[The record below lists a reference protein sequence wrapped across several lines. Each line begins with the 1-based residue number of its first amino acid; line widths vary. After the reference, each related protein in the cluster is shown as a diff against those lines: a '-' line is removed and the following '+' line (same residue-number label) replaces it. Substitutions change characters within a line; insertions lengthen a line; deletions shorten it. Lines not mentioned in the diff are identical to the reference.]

1 MHPADWII
9 LIIYLGGTVVLGVML
24 GRMVKNAS
32 DLFKAGGRSP
42 WWASGLSGFMTMF
55 SANTFVVWG
64 SIAFDQGLVAVVIN
78 LMYGVAALLAGYF
91 VASRWKALG
100 VETPAHYV
108 RLRFG
113 AGALHFYTWSM
124 MVFRM
129 VGTAGALYALAKIL
143 TALMP
148 LEEGNFL
155 RDPATGNLSVAWA
168 VTIFGGLVVLYT
180 MIGGLW
186 AVLMT
191 DVLQFIILNL
201 AVLFVVPLALA
212 RAGGVSAFI
221 AGAPEDFFNATGGS
235 YTWFFLAG
243 WVAIHFFMIGADW
256 AFVQRFLCVPTK
268 RDARKA
274 TYLFG
279 ALYLFSPL
287 LWLLPPMIHRV
298 TDPGADP
305 EQAYILACRAV
316 LPNGMLGLMLAAMFS
331 ATASMVSSQLN
342 VFSGV
347 LTHDIYRPLVRAVSP
362 QRLVMVGRIFTVLLG
377 AVVVAVALRIEAWG
391 NVRTVIIGIT
401 ELMVVALFAPSLWGL
416 FSRRIRG
423 SAVWI
428 TGLTG
433 FALGALVRFGFGTAG
448 PLTTLAPLQGI
459 AGWLA
464 ANTSMVNTL
473 TGVVVPVVILGIVE
487 LFSRGI
493 APGWER
499 VQGLPPL
506 EMEAADPLTIDLP
519 ARMVGWCLIACG
531 AVNVSLVFVNDEN
544 RGLIAGF
551 SLVVALIG
559 IFILR
564 GVRRLVRRRLTN
576 AQT

>member
-1 MHPADWII
+1 M
-9 LIIYLGGTVVLGVML
+9 IYLGGTVLLGVLL

-32 DLFKAGGRSP
+32 DLFSAGGRSP

-64 SIAFDQGLVAVVIN
+64 SIAFDLGLVAVVIN

-91 VASRWKALG
+91 VASRWKSLG

-168 VTIFGGLVVLYT
+168 ISIFGGLVVLYT

-212 RAGGVSAFI
+212 RVGGVSGFI
-221 AGAPEDFFNATGGS
+221 AGAPEDFFNATGGT

-256 AFVQRFLCVPTK
+256 AFVQRYLCVPTK

-347 LTHDIYRPLVRAVSP
+347 LTHDIYRPLARAVSA
-362 QRLVMVGRIFTVLLG
+362 QRLVTVGRIFTVLLG

-433 FALGALVRFGFGTAG
+433 FALGAVVRFGFGASG
-448 PLTTLAPLQGI
+448 PLTAMAPLQGI

-464 ANTSMVNTL
+464 ANSGTVNTL

-487 LFSRGI
+487 LFSRGT

-506 EMEAADPLTIDLP
+506 EVVAADPLTIDLP

-531 AVNVSLVFVNDEN
+531 AVNVSLIFVNDDN

-551 SLVVALIG
+551 SLVVAMIG

-564 GVRRLVRRRLTN
+564 GVRRLARRRLTN
-576 AQT
+576 AQS